1 MNVSFGSG
9 KDPVPVEI
17 FHRDGQ
23 VDIHLN
29 LERLQILDGA
39 ITGYSPTGL
48 TLFRHRVEDLQ
59 GIYPRPHPQ
68 CSVCDQHHGPSEV
81 LHT

>member
-1 MNVSFGSG
+1 VLIFRLSTINTDRRDAMNVSFGSG

-23 VDIHLN
+23 VDTHLN

-39 ITGYSPTGL
+39 ITGYSRTGL

-59 GIYPRPHPQ
+59 GM
-68 CSVCDQHHGPSEV
+68 
-81 LHT
+81 